1 MRRATLWSV
10 MLAAALAACGGD
22 SGSDKP
28 AGEDQG
34 GTDKETDDVAVGDG
48 DNTGNTGGD
57 GAGEALC
64 PIAQGGGLG
73 GYEGVKTWTRAD
85 FEACQVACPTFEEA
99 CITASCAAG
108 FETFDTCV
116 GSEVNACLSAP
127 EGPCRDEFEAHLCCA
142 DEKCDLADAAAAE
155 CVSAQCAPT
164 RDGFLACGDGGGIEA
179 CIAPAALACFAE
191 PAAGDAEGGATTEAI
206 DTIPSELNVQL
217 LIGRS
222 WRLAQ

>member
-28 AGEDQG
+28 TEGDTE
-34 GTDKETDDVAVGDG
+34 KEMDDVSTGNAD
-48 DNTGNTGGD
+48 DNTNNTGGD

-73 GYEGVKTWTRAD
+73 GYDGVKTWTRAD
-85 FEACQVACPTFEEA
+85 FEACQVACPTFDSA
-99 CITASCAAG
+99 CITASCAPG

-116 GSEVNACLSAP
+116 ATEINGCLSAP
-127 EGPCRDEFEAHLCCA
+127 EGPCRAEFEAHLCCA
-142 DEKCDLADAAAAE
+142 DEKCDLSDPAAAQ
-155 CVSAQCAPT
+155 CVGMECAPT
-164 RDGFLACGDGGGIEA
+164 RDGFLDCGDNGGIET

-191 PAAGDAEGGATTEAI
+191 PAAGDAAGGTTTEGV
-206 DTIPSELNVQL
+206 DTIPSELIKQL
-217 LIGRS
+217 VIGRS
-222 WRLAQ
+222 WRVAQ